1 MASVV
6 HSANMKPRRQIT
18 EEFYNALLAAFR
30 AASDVP
36 GKLSPYMGCYKP
48 ISRMLGCDQ
57 RTVKRGWLQGWPPAF
72 EPIKYVIEREQALT
86 RHKIAQEQLA
96 AAKQRGEADEAAFLA
111 RAKQTA
117 DEKAAEQS
125 MAVEGRKIEGQI
137 ALGTRATT
145 LRLLSMQERTA
156 KAAAQL
162 MPKIEQA
169 ILGGEITSQNALR
182 LLAQLSANQRMLND
196 AAKTAIELTRLINGE
211 PQSIVAVTSGNMT
224 VEEATEVIKRA
235 PSLAK
240 RAQELGLLVLP
251 GESVAAPSA
260 SAAPA
265 LSIVPKSG

>member
-1 MASVV
+1 MV
-6 HSANMKPRRQIT
+6 HSSNMKPRKQIT

-30 AASDVP
+30 TASDVP
-36 GKLSPYMGCYKP
+36 GKISPYMGCYKP

-57 RTVKRGWLQGWPPAF
+57 RTVKRGWLLGWPPVF
-72 EPIKYVIEREQALT
+72 EAIKTVIEKEQALA
-86 RHKIAQEQLA
+86 RHSIAREQLDA
-96 AAKQRGEADEAAFLA
+96 AQQRGAHEKAALLA

-117 DEKAAEQS
+117 DEKAAEQ
-125 MAVEGRKIEGQI
+125 AIAIEGRKIEGQI

-162 MPKIEQA
+162 MPKIEAA
-169 ILGGEITSQNALR
+169 ILSSEITSKNAV
-182 LLAQLSANQRMLND
+182 QLMKTLSFNQRLLND

-211 PQSIVAVTSGNMT
+211 PQSIVAVSSTNMT
-224 VEEATEVIKRA
+224 LEEATEVIKRA

-251 GESVAAPSA
+251 GESAAAPSVQ
-260 SAAPA
+260 AAPA
-265 LSIVPKSG
+265 LSIVPKTG

>member
-1 MASVV
+1 
-6 HSANMKPRRQIT
+6 MKPRKQIT
-18 EEFYNALLAAFR
+18 EEFYNAMLVAFR
-30 AASDVP
+30 AATDVP
-36 GKLSPYMGCYKP
+36 GKLSHYMGCYKP

-57 RTVKRGWLQGWPPAF
+57 RTVKKGWLQGWPPAF
-72 EPIKYVIEREQALT
+72 PAIKDVIEKEQAHTRLALAREQL
-86 RHKIAQEQLA
+86 E
-96 AAKQRGEADEAAFLA
+96 AAKQRGEADKAAFLA
-111 RAKQTA
+111 RAKQSA
-117 DEKAAEQS
+117 DEKAAEES

-169 ILGGEITSQNALR
+169 ILAGEITSQNALR

-196 AAKTAIELTRLINGE
+196 AAKTAIELTRLINGK

-224 VEEATEVIKRA
+224 VEEATEIIKRA

-240 RAQELGLLVLP
+240 RAQELGLFALP

-260 SAAPA
+260 PAAPA
-265 LSIVPKSG
+265 LSIVPKAG